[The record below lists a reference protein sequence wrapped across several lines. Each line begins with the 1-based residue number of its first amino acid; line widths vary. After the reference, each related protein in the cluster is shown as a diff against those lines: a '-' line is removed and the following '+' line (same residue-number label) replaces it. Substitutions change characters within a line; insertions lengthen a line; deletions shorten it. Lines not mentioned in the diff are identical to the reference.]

1 MQNVV
6 VLDIPGTILHADKN
20 DNVHMPLEGTVVE
33 MIIQETHMV
42 QQTRQTHIICTIK
55 KTYTGCSMQHYCSG
69 NYNPKHSRGV
79 GSHAT
84 HMPNV

>member
-33 MIIQETHMV
+33 MIIQETHMA
-42 QQTRQTHIICTIK
+42 R
-55 KTYTGCSMQHYCSG
+55 CSMQHYCSG

-79 GSHAT
+79 GSNAT